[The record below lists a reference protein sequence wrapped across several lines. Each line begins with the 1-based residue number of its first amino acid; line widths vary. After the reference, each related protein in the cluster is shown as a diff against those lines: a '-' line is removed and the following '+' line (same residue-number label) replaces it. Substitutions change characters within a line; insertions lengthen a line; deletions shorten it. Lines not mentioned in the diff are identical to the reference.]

1 MPRFAAN
8 LTFLWTDRPFV
19 SRFDAAARA
28 GFAAVEYMFP
38 YAEDLKAVAAEL
50 RRLKLR
56 QTLFNLPAGDWA
68 AGERGI
74 AVDPG
79 RRDEFRDG
87 VRQGIDVA
95 RLLKCPRVNC
105 LVGKQLE
112 DVPLKDQWAC
122 LVDNIKMAAAAFEQ
136 VGLVL
141 LVEPINTFDM
151 PGFFLRTPSEAFEL
165 QDKVG
170 AANLKVQ
177 YDVYHAQRM
186 EGNLTQTI
194 TRNIGR
200 IGHIQIAD
208 APDRNQPGTGEI
220 NFSYLLRAIDRTDYA
235 GDIGLEYRPTG
246 ATDESFNWIEE
257 MGFSR
262 G

>member
-28 GFAAVEYMFP
+28 GFAAVEYMCP
-38 YAEDLKAVAAEL
+38 YAEDLNAVAAEL

-68 AGERGI
+68 AGDRGI

-87 VRQGIDVA
+87 VRKGIDVA
-95 RLLKCPRVNC
+95 RLLRCPRVNC

-112 DVPLKDQWAC
+112 DVPLEEQWAC
-122 LVDNIKMAAAAFEQ
+122 LVDNIKMAATEFEQ

-141 LVEPINTFDM
+141 LVEPINTIDV
-151 PGFFLRTPSEAFEL
+151 PDFFLQRPSEAFHL
-165 QDKVG
+165 QEEVG

-186 EGNLTQTI
+186 EGNLTHTI

-220 NFSYLLRAIDRTDYA
+220 NYPAIAAALDEMGYT
-235 GDIGLEYRPTG
+235 GTVGLEAWAADG
-246 ATDESFNWIEE
+246 ESDRALARFRAA
-257 MGFSR
+257 FTV
-262 G
+262 